1 VTEKGALVLA
11 SASAIFFGTA
21 LVTAKLGLRTMDAR
35 AGAAISIPTATV
47 LLALAAP
54 FALDASAFSV
64 AAALVFALVG
74 VFFPA
79 LVTLITFAA
88 NDRLGPSVTGTL
100 SSTAPLFALA
110 AAFVFLGERIPSR
123 ALVAAI
129 GVVAGAALLS
139 WRGGAL
145 VRRALWLPLAGAALR
160 GVAQVL
166 AKAGLA
172 LWPNPFAASLIGYA
186 VSTAAV
192 TAADRLR
199 RGAPA
204 HRPRA
209 ALGWFMA
216 TGVLNGGAV
225 LLMYAA
231 LAAAPVSL
239 VAPVIAGYP
248 LVTVLLGAALLREE
262 RLNARVISGAM
273 LVAAAIAYLVGPAVI

>member
-1 VTEKGALVLA
+1 MTEKGALVLA
-11 SASAIFFGTA
+11 CASAIFFGTA

-54 FALDASAFSV
+54 FALDASALSV

-139 WRGGAL
+139 WRGGAI

-172 LWPNPFAASLIGYA
+172 LWPNPFAASLIGYM
-186 VSTAAV
+186 VSAAAV
-192 TAADRLR
+192 TAADRLGR
-199 RGAPA
+199 RASA
-204 HRPRA
+204 RRTRA
-209 ALGWFMA
+209 ALGWFVA

-248 LVTVLLGAALLREE
+248 LVTVLLGAALVREE

>member
-1 VTEKGALVLA
+1 MTEKGALVLA

-139 WRGGAL
+139 WRGGAI

-248 LVTVLLGAALLREE
+248 LVTVLLSAALLREE
-262 RLNARVISGAM
+262 RLGGRIVAGAI